1 MKLPKEYRRYIG
13 NYAACSSKHG
23 RKLLQKFGYG
33 PETEIVKEVVE
44 EVKPPKKKATR
55 KKKSTQ

>member
-44 EVKPPKKKATR
+44 G
-55 KKKSTQ
+55 